1 MSSIKEMLNEFVELQ
16 ILYLVPDLEKRE
28 VLYQVLADEDTDAW
42 FNWSSQMRMAAKLWN
57 WKMSMND

>member
-28 VLYQVLADEDTDAW
+28 VFVVRNNVARAYDNEAEDMVHS
-42 FNWSSQMRMAAKLWN
+42 FFG
-57 WKMSMND
+57 